1 MSLSTIDTRQ
11 YHALY
16 GRLPH
21 AVRLEID
28 MAYRAAV
35 LVFRNAK
42 LAVRGDDPAEMLIA
56 GLTHYVLAANP
67 TLHEQLLA
75 DPADQPYRPAAASV
89 STDNIDAGDV
99 FP

>member
-1 MSLSTIDTRQ
+1 MDYLPLDTKFGRFWVAFSSGD
-11 YHALY
+11 HAY
-16 GRLPH
+16 ADANHGC
-21 AVRLEID
+21 
-28 MAYRAAV
+28 
-35 LVFRNAK
+35 
-42 LAVRGDDPAEMLIA
+42 
-56 GLTHYVLAANP
+56 LAANP